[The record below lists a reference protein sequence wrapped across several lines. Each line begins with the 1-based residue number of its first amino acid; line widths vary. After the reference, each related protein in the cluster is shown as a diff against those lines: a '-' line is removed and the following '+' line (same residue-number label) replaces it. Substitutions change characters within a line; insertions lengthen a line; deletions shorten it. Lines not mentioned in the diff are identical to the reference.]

1 MVSHGEGGLVS
12 LMKRSWV
19 KKIQAPTTS
28 PNTAVCLCGCRCW
41 NRPLEA
47 LTLALFT
54 LAEAFKHTTH
64 RQCQQ
69 LYLCL
74 HVDGV
79 LFPVS
84 LQDVVVGSTS
94 LPRSICIHSTH
105 GSAEI
110 WEREA
115 NRERERGH
123 LKENIAWLKLQ
134 VMERLEER
142 TANERKERNENVAGG
157 EREKWMNERN
167 VVHPRS
173 SRTASTLKICPDR
186 RGGWE
191 RDGKRQWTF

>member
-84 LQDVVVGSTS
+84 LQDEVVGSTS

-110 WEREA
+110 WERGKQRA
-115 NRERERGH
+115 RER
-123 LKENIAWLKLQ
+123 AP
-134 VMERLEER
+134 
-142 TANERKERNENVAGG
+142 ERKYCLTETASHGKTGGKDG
-157 EREKWMNERN
+157 EREKRKKWECSRRREGEMNEWKKCC
-167 VVHPRS
+167 P
-173 SRTASTLKICPDR
+173 ST
-186 RGGWE
+186 
-191 RDGKRQWTF
+191 